1 VILRP
6 DVDDPG
12 RSAMRRIAKR
22 LAQALLVVDTEDLPE
37 GYDAA
42 DLEVSGCDDPRAWFD
57 ARLRSS
63 Q

>member
-1 VILRP
+1 
-6 DVDDPG
+6 
-12 RSAMRRIAKR
+12 MRRIAKR

-42 DLEVSGCDDPRAWFD
+42 NLEVSGCDDPRAWFD